1 MTKIMQTQLKLTVS
15 IFVLV
20 LLAWLTL
27 LMVQISLSYWPWTG
41 DTGFLI
47 LKQDELEIP
56 LWRWAFILHVATS
69 SAVLLAGFTQFW
81 PWLRHKQPRW
91 HRRFGYLY
99 VVGVLVLA
107 APSGLVLAI
116 YAAGGWPTQLCFVIL
131 GILWMVSTILALRF
145 AIQRQW
151 RPHQAW
157 MIRSY
162 ALTLAALSL
171 RTWKLGL
178 YELAP
183 YWDWL
188 TPRHIYQLEAWL
200 GWVVNLLIAE
210 LLIYWLFKRPK
221 QPQ

>member
-1 MTKIMQTQLKLTVS
+1 MTKIKPPKLKHIAAILALS
-15 IFVLV
+15 
-20 LLAWLTL
+20 LLAWLSL
-27 LMVQISLSYWPWTG
+27 LMLQISLSYWPWT
-41 DTGFLI
+41 DETGFLI
-47 LKQDELEIP
+47 LKQDELDIP

-69 SAVLLAGFTQFW
+69 SIVLLAGFTQFW
-81 PWLRHKQPRW
+81 PWLRRKAPHW

-99 VVGVLVLA
+99 VVGVLGLA
-107 APSGLVLAI
+107 APSGLVLAV
-116 YAAGGWPTQLCFVIL
+116 YASGGWPTQLCFVIL
-131 GILWMVSTILALRF
+131 GVLWMVSTILALCF

-151 RPHQAW
+151 RQHQAW

-183 YWDWL
+183 YWEWL

-200 GWVVNLLIAE
+200 GWVVNLLLAE
-210 LLIYWLFKRPK
+210 AVIYWLFKRQKLPN
-221 QPQ
+221 